1 MEPSVAPRADEQYP
15 TPAVLAAAIA
25 TFFFPIISLIA
36 ALLLMSAQES
46 PRKRSQLRTWAWVSA
61 GWILLQV
68 LVAVLLLATFA
79 TWSNDI
85 EIGPAGL

>member
-1 MEPSVAPRADEQYP
+1 M
-15 TPAVLAAAIA
+15 LGAAIA

-46 PRKRSQLRTWAWVSA
+46 PRKRGQLRTWAWVSA

-68 LVAVLLLATFA
+68 LIAVLLLATFA
-79 TWSNDI
+79 TWSNEI
-85 EIGPAGL
+85 EIDPAGL